1 MTALVDLSAALAG
14 VRAGV
19 VAIERPDLAVLELN
33 GADVLRYLHSVT
45 TQHTADLRPGDAT
58 RALLLSP
65 KGKIEFAF
73 RLAVL
78 DRRALLLDT
87 EAEAAEALA
96 ERLARFVFRY
106 DVRVGAP
113 RPGAVS
119 LLGTGADEALA
130 AAGLPVP
137 PAGPGEAAVAV
148 GGLVAHRGELGVD
161 LVGERAPGALR
172 ALEGNGVARAPLEV
186 WELLRVERGLPRW
199 GRELTDDVIAEEAGL
214 LGSCVH
220 LDKGCYPGQETVARV
235 HNLGQVQRRLAGLRF
250 EDPECEPPPA
260 RTDLVTEEGRRAGQ
274 VRSAI
279 RHPDLGTI
287 ALAYVRRTVAPG
299 ERVLAGPLASE
310 VVELPFVATVRASE
324 EPAPV
329 SRDG

>member
-19 VAIERPDLAVLELN
+19 VAIERPDLAMLELN

-45 TQHTADLRPGDAT
+45 TQHTADLRPGNAT

-172 ALEGNGVARAPLEV
+172 AVEGNGVARAPLEV
-186 WELLRVERGLPRW
+186 WELLRVERGLPPRAGAAPPRRPALRGPRVRAPAGQDRPGHRGGAPRGPGPQRHPPPRPGDDRARLRAPH
-199 GRELTDDVIAEEAGL
+199 GRARRAG
-214 LGSCVH
+214 
-220 LDKGCYPGQETVARV
+220 AR
-235 HNLGQVQRRLAGLRF
+235 GPAGLR
-250 EDPECEPPPA
+250 
-260 RTDLVTEEGRRAGQ
+260 
-274 VRSAI
+274 
-279 RHPDLGTI
+279 
-287 ALAYVRRTVAPG
+287 
-299 ERVLAGPLASE
+299 
-310 VVELPFVATVRASE
+310 
-324 EPAPV
+324 
-329 SRDG
+329 SR